1 MALALIDPVPGTL
14 VAVLHPTIR
23 IGPARN
29 NYVYHLHFASGVYQC
44 ERDSEWGVVG
54 DRLFLFRNAA
64 GPGP

>member
-1 MALALIDPVPGTL
+1 MALALNPAPGTL

-23 IGPARN
+23 IGLARH

-44 ERDSEWGVVG
+44 ERCSEWGVVG
-54 DRLFLFRNAA
+54 VHRFFLFKNAA